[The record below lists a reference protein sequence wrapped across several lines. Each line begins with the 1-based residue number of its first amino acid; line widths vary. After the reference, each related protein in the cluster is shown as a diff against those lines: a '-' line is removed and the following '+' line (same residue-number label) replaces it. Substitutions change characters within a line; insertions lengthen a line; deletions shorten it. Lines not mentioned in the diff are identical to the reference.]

1 MGRKYNVYGMGNALV
16 DMEFE
21 VSPDQLQALGIEKGV
36 MTLVEEERENELIAK
51 LQAYRGKQSSGGSA
65 ANTMV
70 AIAQWGGTGFYACK
84 VGKDEAG
91 EFYLKDLNECG
102 LATNP
107 HHESAGEGI
116 TGKCLVFITP
126 DADRTMNT
134 FLGISGSLS
143 VTEMDWDALKDS
155 EYLYLEGY
163 LVTSPSAQAAS
174 IEAKAIAESAGV
186 KTCLSLSDPNMP
198 KFFKPGLEAM
208 IGTGVDL
215 LFANEAEA
223 MEMAG
228 TDNFDQ
234 AIAYC
239 KTIAKQF
246 AITRG
251 SGGSIVFDGTNL
263 LPIAT
268 PKVQPI
274 DTVGA
279 GDMYAGGFLYGITHG
294 MNCEQAAK
302 LGSTAASKVVTTYG
316 PRLDTA
322 SLKTLLTQI
331 QG

>member
-1 MGRKYNVYGMGNALV
+1 MGRKYNVYGLGNALV

-21 VSPDQLQALGIEKGV
+21 VTPAQLQELGIDKGV

-51 LQAYRGKQSSGGSA
+51 LQAQKGKQSSGGSA

-70 AIAQWGGTGFYACK
+70 ALAQWGGTGFYVCK

-91 EFYLKDLNECG
+91 KFYLKDLNDCG
-102 LATNP
+102 LGTNP
-107 HHESAGEGI
+107 HHETAGEGI

-143 VTEMDWDALKDS
+143 VNELDTEALKDS
-155 EYLYLEGY
+155 EYLYIEGY
-163 LVTSPSAQAAS
+163 LVTSPSAREATVK
-174 IEAKAIAESAGV
+174 AKAIAEAAGV

-198 KFFKPGLEAM
+198 KFFKDGLKEM
-208 IGTGVDL
+208 IGDGVDL

-223 MEMAG
+223 MTMAD

-251 SGGSIVFDGTNL
+251 ADGSVIFDGQTL
-263 LPIAT
+263 LTIPT
-268 PKVQPI
+268 DKVKPI

-294 MNCEQAAK
+294 MGYEKAGQLASKAAAK
-302 LGSTAASKVVTTYG
+302 IVTAYG
-316 PRLDTA
+316 PRLDTPVLQGVLS
-322 SLKTLLTQI
+322 SLQ
-331 QG
+331 